1 MGVHSNGFIG
11 KHVTSSGYRNA
22 TSSSGTGVSD
32 CTEALKRDPKC
43 IINDHMHHVTLLQ
56 VLWLVRGLPHARTVN
71 TAGMRRRTTPRRSC
85 VEVNAWM
92 TTRKP
97 LSARGRCSGLI
108 DIPCSCLYFRRASN
122 ADLVMMMMHACIS
135 QPQPSGGAAQGP
147 RPWCRR
153 AGRPTDRS
161 SDDDD
166 AL

>member
-71 TAGMRRRTTPRRSC
+71 TAGMRVRLDPARRHLK
-85 VEVNAWM
+85 VLAQLADEVGDPV
-92 TTRKP
+92 RF
-97 LSARGRCSGLI
+97 LGEV
-108 DIPCSCLYFRRASN
+108 F
-122 ADLVMMMMHACIS
+122 
-135 QPQPSGGAAQGP
+135 
-147 RPWCRR
+147 
-153 AGRPTDRS
+153 AGM
-161 SDDDD
+161 
-166 AL
+166 A

>member
-97 LSARGRCSGLI
+97 LSARGRCNGLI

-122 ADLVMMMMHACIS
+122 CPRKNGSGHAELYEKVDFVCTNDT
-135 QPQPSGGAAQGP
+135 G
-147 RPWCRR
+147 RR
-153 AGRPTDRS
+153 APHRPI
-161 SDDDD
+161 
-166 AL
+166 